1 MNTKIYKAESNRV
14 SQWSGG
20 TTAQIAIC
28 PESSEYEKRNFRWRL
43 SSATIDQDETTF
55 TSLPDFERILLVL
68 EGEVILSFE
77 GERITRLSQY
87 QQDRFRGSSKT
98 KSYGKIRDFN
108 LIYHQD
114 ADAFLEMLELSAEK
128 APLVYNNHLTEDY
141 ELESQFFYCVEEF
154 ALLLVEGKEYFLNKG
169 DTLVLDCS
177 VPCVTEIGLMG
188 SGKMIHGIVRFN
200 ALVVEEDQQTESIQ
214 QGKASLWD
222 FRIATYLALT
232 NFRGSQY
239 LFKGRKEYWNDK
251 ALQRAIGKIENRM
264 IPFLIGII
272 GIIGVAALGFDTL
285 SPTALVWAMAFWIL
299 LDYFLLNPL
308 LYFLFLPKPIADH
321 RKKISQLSEKE
332 KAQYEEERRT
342 NLQAEKILKRY
353 KITGRNHYPQD

>member
-1 MNTKIYKAESNRV
+1 MNIKIYKAESNQL

-20 TTAQIAIC
+20 TTAQIAIY
-28 PESSEYEKRNFRWRL
+28 PESSEYEKRNFQWRI
-43 SSATIDQDETTF
+43 SSATVEQDETTF
-55 TSLPDFERILLVL
+55 TSLPDFERILMVL

-77 GERITRLSQY
+77 GERITRLSQF
-87 QQDRFRGSSKT
+87 QQDRFSGRSKT
-98 KSYGKIRDFN
+98 KSYGKIQDFN
-108 LIYHQD
+108 LIYHQE
-114 ADAFLEMLELSAEK
+114 ADAFLEILELSAEK
-128 APLVYNNHLTEDY
+128 SPLLYNNHLAEDY

-154 ALLLVEGKEYFLNKG
+154 ALLRMEDKEYFLKKG

-177 VPCVTEIGLMG
+177 VPCTPEIGLMG
-188 SGKMIHGIVRFN
+188 SGKTIHGIIRYN
-200 ALVVEEDQQTESIQ
+200 GVVDQEDLQSDVIQ
-214 QGKASLWD
+214 PGPASLGD
-222 FRIATYLALT
+222 FRIAAYLALT

-251 ALQRAIGKIENRM
+251 VLQRAIGKIENTM

-272 GIIGVAALGFDTL
+272 GIIGVAAWGFDKL
-285 SPTALVWAMAFWIL
+285 SPDALVWTMAFWIL

-308 LYFLFLPKPIADH
+308 LYFIILPKPIAAH
-321 RKKISQLSEKE
+321 RKKISRLSEKE

-353 KITGRNHYPQD
+353 KITGRNHYQ